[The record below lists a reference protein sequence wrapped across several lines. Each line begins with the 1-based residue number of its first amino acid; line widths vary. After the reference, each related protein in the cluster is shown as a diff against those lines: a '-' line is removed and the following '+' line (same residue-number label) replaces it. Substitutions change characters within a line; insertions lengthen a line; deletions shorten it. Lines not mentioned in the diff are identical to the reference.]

1 MKPVETLDQA
11 KTHDGQ
17 DLVLYHR
24 DGVYQIRVDGMELMS
39 SRAHGSEAALAE
51 LTQEA
56 LAKLEAPRVL
66 IGGLGMG
73 FTLRAALDCFSAKAR
88 LVVAEVFPEV
98 VRWNRGPLAHLA
110 RRPLEDRRVR
120 LRQADVARVLTEG
133 PFDGILLDVDNG
145 PQAFTLEANAD
156 LYDARGIGR
165 LRDALT
171 AGGVLSVWSA
181 GDEPAFERG
190 LARGGFRVR
199 RVRVPARGPGGG
211 PRHTIYLATKGKQSR
226 RRRRRRR

>member
-1 MKPVETLDQA
+1 MKPVETIDQA

-17 DLVLYHR
+17 DLILYHR
-24 DGVYQIRVDGMELMS
+24 DGAYQIRVDGMELMS

-56 LAKLEAPRVL
+56 LAKVKAPRIL

-73 FTLRAALDCFSAKAR
+73 FTLRAALDCFSATTT
-88 LVVAEVFPEV
+88 LVVAEVFAEV
-98 VRWNRGPLAHLA
+98 VKWNRGPLAHLA
-110 RRPLEDRRVR
+110 KRPLDDRRVR
-120 LRQADVARVLTEG
+120 LCQADVAEVLAEG

-145 PQAFTLEANAD
+145 PQAFTLEANAR
-156 LYDARGIGR
+156 LYGARGIGR

-171 AGGVLSVWSA
+171 ASGVLSLWSA

-190 LARGGFRVR
+190 LKRAGFRVR
-199 RVRVPARGPGGG
+199 RVRVPARGRGGG
-211 PRHTIYLATKGKQSR
+211 PRHTIYMARKAKRGHRPR
-226 RRRRRRR
+226 RAR

>member
-1 MKPVETLDQA
+1 MKPVETVGQA
-11 KTHDGQ
+11 KTQDGQ

-24 DGVYQIRVDGMELMS
+24 DGAYQIRVDGMELMS

-56 LAKLEAPRVL
+56 LAKVAAPRVL

-73 FTLRAALDCFSAKAR
+73 FTLRAALDCFSQQTT
-88 LVVAEVFPEV
+88 LVVAEVFAEV
-98 VRWNRGPLAHLA
+98 VKWNRGPLAHLA
-110 RRPLEDRRVR
+110 KRPLEDARVR
-120 LRQADVARVLTEG
+120 LRRADVAEVLSDG

-145 PQAFTLEANAD
+145 PQAFTLEANAR
-156 LYDARGIGR
+156 LYGAGGIGR

-181 GDEPAFERG
+181 GDEPVFERG
-190 LARGGFRVR
+190 LKKAGFQMR
-199 RVRVPARGPGGG
+199 RVRVPARGRGGG
-211 PRHTIYLATKGKQSR
+211 PRHTIYLATKGKKRRNPR
-226 RRRRRRR
+226 RRR